1 MPVSVKS
8 EGNRSHLAAG
18 VPPSVSDSS
27 LPRSGSLIQ
36 NCRKEI
42 IRKHAGVPA
51 QQDHSPPRAI
61 LTHPRISQAGSR
73 VSSSFRQDHR
83 ARIIIA
89 VALGRCLGTWALEEM
104 PEGRVRAAHRAGHY
118 PGSPTGRARG
128 RGCQQSLGVPPHPQP
143 APALHPPQLHP
154 QPVKFSPASSKS
166 LLSGASAICPSWA
179 KILHS
184 QQGKV
189 NPSAAGPTAAPRSHS
204 RGTKAPLRLLRT
216 SASQKGCSVLA
227 LCEGRRRRFPP
238 CLIFSQP
245 ISPVIARH
253 LGKHVL
259 PSQPPC

>member
-1 MPVSVKS
+1 MPISVKS

-18 VPPSVSDSS
+18 VPPSVSESS

-51 QQDHSPPRAI
+51 QQDHFPPPPPKAI

-89 VALGRCLGTWALEEM
+89 VALGRCLGTRALEEM
-104 PEGRVRAAHRAGHY
+104 PEGRVRAALPRARHY

-128 RGCQQSLGVPPHPQP
+128 RGCQQSLGVAPHPQP
-143 APALHPPQLHP
+143 APALHPP
-154 QPVKFSPASSKS
+154 PVKFSPASSKS
-166 LLSGASAICPSWA
+166 LLSGASTTCPSWA

-184 QQGKV
+184 Q
-189 NPSAAGPTAAPRSHS
+189 
-204 RGTKAPLRLLRT
+204 
-216 SASQKGCSVLA
+216 
-227 LCEGRRRRFPP
+227 
-238 CLIFSQP
+238 
-245 ISPVIARH
+245 
-253 LGKHVL
+253 
-259 PSQPPC
+259 